1 MEEMIHYAIIFAA
14 VYLFASIPWGFIIG
28 KMHKIDIR
36 EHGSGNIGATN
47 VTRVLG
53 KKWGKICFF
62 LDFFK
67 GLMPVIA
74 VSILKK
80 YGLIND
86 VHGMALPLTVLAS
99 IGGHV
104 WSIYLG
110 FKGGKGMAVSAGA
123 IVALA
128 PVPTLFCGAIWA
140 AVFYMSR
147 YVSLASITAAVIL
160 PVSASALSRLGIY
173 EISIQ
178 VEGLLYFI
186 AVLVVLKHLSNIK
199 RLINGTENR
208 FEKKSE
214 KQL

>member
-1 MEEMIHYAIIFAA
+1 MEEIIHYTIIFVA

-28 KMHKIDIR
+28 KIHKIDIR

-53 KKWGKICFF
+53 KKWGRICFF
-62 LDFFK
+62 MDFFK
-67 GLMPVIA
+67 GLIPVI
-74 VSILKK
+74 VVTVLKK
-80 YGLIND
+80 YDLLND
-86 VHGMALPLTVLAS
+86 AHGMALPITVIAS

-128 PVPTLFCGAIWA
+128 PVPTLFCGAVWA

-147 YVSLASITAAVIL
+147 YVSLASITAAVLL
-160 PVSASALSRLGIY
+160 PLSASALSRFNVYTVSL
-173 EISIQ
+173 Q

-186 AVLVVLKHLSNIK
+186 AMLVVLKHLSNIK

-208 FEKKSE
+208 FEKKSA
-214 KQL
+214 Q